1 MPKGVKMWI
10 LFSPSEKKCLTHQK
24 AQRIKNQLF
33 YQDFICDIGLKE
45 ALEAYRELLQ
55 SGKESEIKQVFGV
68 KNINLDEIACAQN
81 LMQSPLLPAVS
92 RYIGVAF
99 SALDFERLPKDA
111 QEYLNRH
118 LLIFS
123 NLLGLLRAK
132 DEIPYYDLKQG
143 EGFQWGA
150 VRFDTRSFYA
160 KNSDKIWEY
169 LVKQKNPK
177 DSLEILDLRAGFYQK
192 CFDIKKIPP
201 HWDSHRLIV
210 YQPNFIK
217 NGKVVS
223 HYAKH
228 YRGALLRAC
237 AKEKLANLEDLKTLH
252 LEGLELESL
261 QVSLSEKIRNVVLT
275 YAIKNI

>member
-1 MPKGVKMWI
+1 MWI
-10 LFSPSEKKCLTHQK
+10 LFSPSEKKCLTHQEE
-24 AQRIKNQLF
+24 QRIKNQPF
-33 YQDFICDIGLKE
+33 YQNFICDIGLKE
-45 ALEAYRELLQ
+45 ALEAYQELLQ
-55 SGKESEIKQVFGV
+55 SGKESEIKRVFGV
-68 KNINLDEIACAQN
+68 KNIHLDEIAYAQN
-81 LMQSPLLPAVS
+81 LMQSPLLPAVL

-99 SALDFERLPKDA
+99 GALDFEHLPKDA
-111 QEYLNRH
+111 QEYLNQH

-123 NLLGLLRAK
+123 NLLGLLRTQDK
-132 DEIPYYDLKQG
+132 IPYYDLKQG

-150 VRFDTRSFYA
+150 VRFDTKDFYA

-169 LVKQKNPK
+169 LIKQGTKNPK

-192 CFDIKKIPP
+192 CFLLNKIPP
-201 HWDSHRLIV
+201 HWDSYRFVV

-237 AKEKLANLEDLKTLH
+237 AKEKLASLEDLKTLH

-261 QVSLSEKIRNVVLT
+261 QVKSLEKIESIVLT
-275 YAIKNI
+275 YAIKSI

>member
-1 MPKGVKMWI
+1 MEMWI

-24 AQRIKNQLF
+24 AQRIKNQPF
-33 YQDFICDIGLKE
+33 YQNFICNIGLKE
-45 ALEAYRELLQ
+45 VLEAYKELLQ
-55 SGKESEIKQVFGV
+55 RGKESEIKQVFGV
-68 KNINLDEIACAQN
+68 KNIHLDEIACAQN
-81 LMQSPLLPAVS
+81 LMQSPLLPAVL

-99 SALDFERLPKDA
+99 SALDFEHLPKDA

-123 NLLGLLRAK
+123 NLLGLLRAE

-150 VRFDTRSFYA
+150 VQFDTRSFYA

-169 LVKQKNPK
+169 LVKQNTKNPK

-192 CFDIKKIPP
+192 CFLLNKIPP
-201 HWDSHRLIV
+201 HLESYHFVV

-237 AKEKLANLEDLKTLH
+237 AKEKLIHLADLKTLH

-261 QVSLSEKIRNVVLT
+261 QIKPSEKIEYVVLT
-275 YAIKNI
+275 YTIKNI